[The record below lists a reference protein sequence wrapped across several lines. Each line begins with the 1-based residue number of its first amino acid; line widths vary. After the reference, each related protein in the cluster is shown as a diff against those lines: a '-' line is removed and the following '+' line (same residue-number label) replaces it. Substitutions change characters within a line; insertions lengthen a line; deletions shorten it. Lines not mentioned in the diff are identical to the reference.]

1 MFNCMK
7 LNFAASAALSTALVL
22 SASSSN
28 AAGFIVDLKDQAG
41 TAPSR
46 SFSSGPLAINFNY
59 TPSGTPMPSPVN
71 TQDYVTSSMATGYC
85 VFANQS
91 DLLNRCNTTG
101 SGQTLN
107 FTRMSTNLQAYLM
120 GGNISQIFGS
130 PGPISIYS
138 SLNGP
143 SLATINTSAVGDFSL
158 PSPIFLA
165 ANQSIYFGSSGTN
178 ASIRLAN
185 LRFEEPV
192 PAPTAILGAGAAFGW
207 SRRLRKRIS
216 SKA

>member
-1 MFNCMK
+1 MK
-7 LNFAASAALSTALVL
+7 LNPLVTVALSTTLVL

-28 AAGFIVDLKDQAG
+28 AAGFTLGLRDQAG
-41 TAPSR
+41 TASSR
-46 SFSSGPLAINFNY
+46 SFSSGPLTINFSY
-59 TPSGTPMPSPVN
+59 TPSVTPMPSPVN

-107 FTRMSTNLQAYLM
+107 FTRMFTNLNVYLT
-120 GGNISQIFGS
+120 GGNISQILGTPGS
-130 PGPISIYS
+130 ISIYS
-138 SLNGP
+138 SLNGS
-143 SLATINTSAVGDFSL
+143 SLATISTSAVGDFNL

-192 PAPTAILGAGAAFGW
+192 PAPTAILGAGAAFCW

-216 SKA
+216 SKV

>member
-1 MFNCMK
+1 MK

-71 TQDYVTSSMATGYC
+71 TQNYVTSSMATGYC

-143 SLATINTSAVGDFSL
+143 SLATINTSAVGDFNL

-216 SKA
+216 S

>member
-71 TQDYVTSSMATGYC
+71 TQNYVTSSMATGYC

-216 SKA
+216 S

>member
-1 MFNCMK
+1 MR

-41 TAPSR
+41 TAPTR
-46 SFSSGPLAINFNY
+46 SFS
-59 TPSGTPMPSPVN
+59 
-71 TQDYVTSSMATGYC
+71 SSMATGYC

-91 DLLNRCNTTG
+91 DTLNRCNTTG

-107 FTRMSTNLQAYLM
+107 FTRMSTNLPAYLT
-120 GGNISQIFGS
+120 GGKISQIFGS

-143 SLATINTSAVGDFSL
+143 SLATISSAVGDFSL
-158 PSPIFLA
+158 TSPIFLA
-165 ANQSIYFGSSGTN
+165 ANQSIYFGSSGTD

-192 PAPTAILGAGAAFGW
+192 PAPTAILGAGAAFGCPDA
-207 SRRLRKRIS
+207 SEIEFLLRNDIAAIR
-216 SKA
+216 

>member
-1 MFNCMK
+1 MK
-7 LNFAASAALSTALVL
+7 LNFAASAALSTALIL

-41 TAPSR
+41 TAPFR

-71 TQDYVTSSMATGYC
+71 TQNYVTSSMATGYC

-107 FTRMSTNLQAYLM
+107 FTRMSTNLQAYLT

-143 SLATINTSAVGDFSL
+143 SLATISTSAVGDFNL
-158 PSPIFLA
+158 ISPIFLA

-216 SKA
+216 SKV

>member
-71 TQDYVTSSMATGYC
+71 TQNYVTSSMATGYC

-143 SLATINTSAVGDFSL
+143 SLATINTSAVGDFNL

-216 SKA
+216 S

>member
-1 MFNCMK
+1 MK

-143 SLATINTSAVGDFSL
+143 SLATINTSAVGDFNL

-216 SKA
+216 S

>member
-1 MFNCMK
+1 MFKCMK
-7 LNFAASAALSTALVL
+7 LTFAASAALSTALFL

-41 TAPSR
+41 TAATR
-46 SFSSGPLAINFNY
+46 SFSSGPLDINFNY

-71 TQDYVTSSMATGYC
+71 TQNYVTSSMATGYC

-91 DLLNRCNTTG
+91 DTLNRCNTTG

-107 FTRMSTNLQAYLM
+107 FTRMSTNLRAYLT
-120 GGNISQIFGS
+120 GGKISQVLGS
-130 PGPISIYS
+130 PGSISIYS

-143 SLATINTSAVGDFSL
+143 SLATISSAVGDFSL
-158 PSPIFLA
+158 TSPIFLA
-165 ANQSIYFGSSGTN
+165 ANQSIYFGSSGTD

-207 SRRLRKRIS
+207 SRRLRNRIS
-216 SKA
+216 SKV

>member
-1 MFNCMK
+1 MK
-7 LNFAASAALSTALVL
+7 LNFAASAALSTALIL

-71 TQDYVTSSMATGYC
+71 TQNYVTSSMATGYC

-107 FTRMSTNLQAYLM
+107 FTRMSTNLQAYLT

-143 SLATINTSAVGDFSL
+143 SLATISTSAVGDFNL
-158 PSPIFLA
+158 ISPIFLA

-216 SKA
+216 SKV

>member
-7 LNFAASAALSTALVL
+7 FNFAASAALSTALVL

-28 AAGFIVDLKDQAG
+28 AAGFTVDLKNQAG
-41 TAPSR
+41 TATTR
-46 SFSSGPLAINFNY
+46 SFSSGPLTINFNY

-71 TQDYVTSSMATGYC
+71 TQNYVTSSLATGYC

-91 DLLNRCNTTG
+91 DTLNRCNTTG

-107 FTRMSTNLQAYLM
+107 FTRMSTNLRAYLT

-143 SLATINTSAVGDFSL
+143 SLATISSAVGDFSL
-158 PSPIFLA
+158 ASPIFLA
-165 ANQSIYFGSSGTN
+165 ANQSIYFGSSGTD

-216 SKA
+216 SKV

>member
-28 AAGFIVDLKDQAG
+28 ASGFIVDLKDQAG
-41 TAPSR
+41 TAPTR

-71 TQDYVTSSMATGYC
+71 TQNYVTSSMATGYC

-91 DLLNRCNTTG
+91 DTLNRCNTTG

-107 FTRMSTNLQAYLM
+107 FTRMSTNLRAYLT
-120 GGNISQIFGS
+120 GGKISQVFGS

-143 SLATINTSAVGDFSL
+143 SLATISSAVGDFSL
-158 PSPIFLA
+158 TSPIFLA
-165 ANQSIYFGSSGTN
+165 ANQSIYFGSSGTD

-207 SRRLRKRIS
+207 SRRLRNRIS

>member
-7 LNFAASAALSTALVL
+7 FTFAASAALSTALVL

-28 AAGFIVDLKDQAG
+28 AAGFIVDLKDQSG
-41 TAPSR
+41 TAPTR
-46 SFSSGPLAINFNY
+46 SFSSGPLDINFNY

-71 TQDYVTSSMATGYC
+71 TQNYVTSSIATGYC

-91 DLLNRCNTTG
+91 DTLNRCNTTG

-107 FTRMSTNLQAYLM
+107 FTRMSINLRAYLT
-120 GGNISQIFGS
+120 GGKISQVFGS

-143 SLATINTSAVGDFSL
+143 SLATISSAVGDFSL
-158 PSPIFLA
+158 TSPIFLA
-165 ANQSIYFGSSGTN
+165 ANQSIYFGSSGTD

-207 SRRLRKRIS
+207 SRRLRNRIS
-216 SKA
+216 SKV

>member
-1 MFNCMK
+1 MK

-143 SLATINTSAVGDFSL
+143 SLATINTSAVGDFNL

>member
-143 SLATINTSAVGDFSL
+143 SLATINTSAVGDFNL

-216 SKA
+216 S